1 MARSSYKY
9 KIKDRNFISDEIE
22 RIMLTPE
29 SDDLSDDSLERNE
42 MAQAQSS
49 QCYSDQQHIISRVS
63 ALYTLTNGHMN
74 PTTCH
79 LPHLRP
85 LWSLHHLRLDL
96 VEVEEARPRQQDPR
110 HRIASTSPR
119 DPHPGH

>member
-1 MARSSYKY
+1 MEYSELCLHEVVVVNPQQWIVPVAMARSSYKY

-49 QCYSDQQHIISRVS
+49 QCYSDQQHILIYLSL
-63 ALYTLTNGHMN
+63 AAYLLCT
-74 PTTCH
+74 H
-79 LPHLRP
+79 LQM
-85 LWSLHHLRLDL
+85 D
-96 VEVEEARPRQQDPR
+96 
-110 HRIASTSPR
+110 I
-119 DPHPGH
+119 